1 MTPSP
6 PAATTVA
13 DAADPAPDAADATP
27 DDLFRRAVALARAG
41 RATDARVLLETV
53 VTRTPGDARPAFS
66 LGLMAQAG
74 GDPAT
79 AERWFREALRRD
91 RHHATAWFT
100 LGALLAGQRRNRE
113 AAVCFRNVL
122 RRVPEHADS
131 HANLATVLSRLK
143 KDEDALYHYHRA
155 VELKPDDPG
164 RRYQFAIA
172 LHRLHR
178 LDEAAVQFRAV
189 LDRRPD
195 DLDALYNLG
204 VTLPPLRREAEA
216 AACFERILQRDP
228 LNTGASYQLG
238 RLEIARGRVAAAV
251 TLLRRAH
258 VLEPDHAEALRH
270 LVRAMLLDGGADAE
284 ETLLR
289 RIAAID
295 PEDGS
300 VLRRLGELALAGGR
314 DEEALERYL
323 AALDADPDREGSLGA
338 IRPILDR
345 LGRGGDY
352 AAIALAK
359 RSNYQLWLDEH
370 HTLDDGDRRAIAAR
384 IAAMTAPPRFSV
396 IMPVYNPPAEY
407 LDAAI
412 RSVRDQLYPHWE
424 LCIADDAS
432 TDPEIRRVLEAHAA
446 AEPRVRVVFRPVNGH
461 IAAASNSALALATGS
476 HVAFL
481 DHDDL
486 FTEDALYH
494 MAEALIR
501 HPDAELIYSD
511 NDTVDEHGIR
521 FRPHFKGG
529 WDPDLF
535 YAQNYV
541 THLSV
546 YRLDRVRA
554 VGGLREGYEGSQDW
568 DLTLRV
574 VEGIRPDRIHHV
586 PFLLYHWRAIAGSTA
601 AGAEAKPYCVDAAVR
616 AMTDHFA
623 RTGQAVTRVE
633 PTTWGYRVVRPLPD
647 PAPRVSVIVPT
658 RDRMDFL
665 GPCVEGVLSGTDY
678 PDVELIVI
686 DNGSREPE
694 TLAFLADLERT
705 GRGRVLRDDGPFNY
719 AALNNAAAALAT
731 GTVLCFLNNDT
742 EPAGRGWL
750 AEMVSQAVRPEIGA
764 VGAKLL
770 YRDRTVQHV
779 GVLTGIWGIAAHY
792 NVGLP
797 REHPGYFCR
806 SQLIHAASAVTGAC
820 LVTRKA
826 VFDAVGGFD
835 AENFHVNYN
844 DVDLCLTIGAAGYR
858 VLMNPYAEL
867 FHYESASRGIFLT
880 PAKKALLE
888 EEGERLLAKWGD
900 RLANDPYYNPN
911 QSMRVPFARAEEP
924 RLVRPWRAPP
934 TREAS
939 VG

>member
-1 MTPSP
+1 MTPPS
-6 PAATTVA
+6 PAAA
-13 DAADPAPDAADATP
+13 PAPTEPVPVPASGAGETP
-27 DDLFRRAVALARAG
+27 EALFSRAVALARAQRG
-41 RATDARVLLETV
+41 AEAMALMERVAGLM
-53 VTRTPGDARPAFS
+53 PADPRPAFS
-66 LGLMAQAG
+66 LALMLQGAG
-74 GDPAT
+74 NAVA
-79 AERWFREALRRD
+79 AERWLRSAVKRD
-91 RHHATAWFT
+91 RNHATAWFT
-100 LGALLAGQRRNRE
+100 LGCLLAGQRRNRP

-122 RRVPEHADS
+122 RRVPNHADS
-131 HANLATVLSRLK
+131 HANLGTVLRRLK
-143 KDEDALYHYHRA
+143 QDEEALYHIHRA
-155 VELKPDDPG
+155 VELKPDDVG
-164 RRYQFAIA
+164 RRYQLAIA
-172 LHRLHR
+172 LHAVHR
-178 LDEAAVQFRAV
+178 LDEAAVEFLKV
-189 LDRRPD
+189 LDARPD

-204 VTLPPLRREAEA
+204 VTLPPLRREPEA
-216 AACFERILQRDP
+216 AACFERILARDP
-228 LNTGASYQLG
+228 HNVGANYQLG
-238 RLEIARGRVAAAV
+238 RLEIARGRHAAAIAR
-251 TLLRRAH
+251 LRLAH
-258 VLEPDHAEALRH
+258 ALEPDHAEALRH
-270 LVRAMLLDGGADAE
+270 LVRASLLQGAADE
-284 ETLLR
+284 EEPLLR

-295 PEDGS
+295 PEDGGAQ
-300 VLRRLGELALAGGR
+300 RRLGELAQAAGR
-314 DEEALERYL
+314 DAEALDRFL
-323 AALDADPDREGSLGA
+323 AALEADPDREGSLAA
-338 IRPILDR
+338 IRPILER
-345 LGRGGDY
+345 LGRGDEY

-359 RSNYQLWLDEH
+359 PSQYRLWLDEH
-370 HTLDDGDRRAIAAR
+370 HALDDGDRRAIAAR
-384 IAAMTAPPRFSV
+384 ITAMVEPPRFSV
-396 IMPVYNPPAEY
+396 IMPVYDPPAEY

-412 RSVRDQLYPHWE
+412 RSVRAQLYPHWE

-432 TDPEIRRVLEAHAA
+432 PDPAIRPLLEAHAA
-446 AEPRVRVVFRPVNGH
+446 ADGRIRLVFRTANGH
-461 IAAASNSALALATGS
+461 ISAASNSALELATGS

-486 FTEDALYH
+486 LAEDALHH
-494 MAEALIR
+494 MAEALAR

-554 VGGLREGYEGSQDW
+554 LGGLREGYEGSQDW

-574 VEGIRPDRIHHV
+574 VEAARPDQIHHV

-623 RTGQAVTRVE
+623 RTGQAVSAVV

-665 GPCVEGVLSGTDY
+665 GPCVEGVLAGTDY

-694 TLAFLADLERT
+694 TLAYLAALERD
-705 GRGRVLRDDGPFNY
+705 GRARVLRDDGPFNY
-719 AALNNAAAALAT
+719 AALNNAAAAIAT
-731 GTVLCFLNNDT
+731 GALLCFLNNDT

-750 AEMVSQAVRPEIGA
+750 AEMASQAVRPEVGA

-779 GVLTGIWGIAAHY
+779 GVLTGIWGIAAHH

-806 SQLIHAASAVTGAC
+806 SQLIHTASAVTGAC
-820 LVTRKA
+820 LVMRKA
-826 VFDAVGGFD
+826 VFEEVGGFD

-844 DVDLCLTIGAAGYR
+844 DVDLCLKIGAAGYR
-858 VLMNPYAEL
+858 VLVDPHAEL
-867 FHYESASRGIFLT
+867 FHYESASRGIYLT
-880 PAKKALLE
+880 PAKKALLQ
-888 EEGERLLAKWGD
+888 EEGDRLLAKWGE
-900 RLANDPYYNPN
+900 RLADDPWYNPN
-911 QSMRVPFARAEEP
+911 QSLRVPYARDEEP
-924 RLVRPWRAPP
+924 RIVRPWAGER
-934 TREAS
+934 S